1 MVPGVPFQH
10 GILSSARG
18 RVCLVA
24 VAAMAHALAM
34 GWPGTGAVSGW
45 LQWLALTGLAWVLCQ
60 QTSVRQAAALGAFFG
75 TLSLSGS
82 TWWLFISLN
91 TYGGLPAAL
100 AAVCVLLLSAALS
113 LYLALACGF
122 WRACRPALTSV
133 FSRVILFAAC
143 WGFAELARGVF
154 LTGFPWA
161 AAGYAHVDGG
171 LAALAPWLGVYG
183 MGMVSAALA
192 MACALAL
199 THAQAH
205 RPWVVAGAVCVMAWM
220 AWPYVPA
227 QRAQAVPVQ
236 RPLRVALLQGNVP
249 QDQKFTVQRGSAL
262 KWYEAQLTQTGADLV
277 VTPETA
283 LPMATQHLPEGYWLG
298 LVSHFSANSQAAL
311 IGVPHLEEGQ
321 DHNSALGVHAGAPY
335 RYDKSHLVPFGEF
348 VPPMFRWFTQMM
360 NIPLGDF
367 GRGTPTPPTFDVA
380 GQRLAPNICYEDLFG
395 EELALRFRDPLQSPT
410 LLVNMSNL
418 AWFGNT
424 VALDQ
429 HLAISRLRTLELARP
444 MIRATNTGTTA
455 IIDHRGQ
462 VTHRLAPETR
472 GVLEGEVMGQAG
484 PPTFFAWWASR
495 WGLGPLWG
503 FCLGIMAM
511 ALGTRWRKSLKAGH

>member
-1 MVPGVPFQH
+1 MVPGVPRQRDNVT
-10 GILSSARG
+10 GARG
-18 RVCLVA
+18 LAGLVVVSA
-24 VAAMAHALAM
+24 LAHALAM
-34 GWPGTGAVSGW
+34 GWPGTGAASGW
-45 LQWLALTGLAWVLCQ
+45 LQWLALVGLAWTLCRL
-60 QTSVRQAAALGAFFG
+60 TCARQAALWGACFG
-75 TLSLSGS
+75 TLSLSGA

-100 AAVCVLLLSAALS
+100 AAVSVLLLSAALS
-113 LYLALACGF
+113 LYLALACGV
-122 WRACRPALTSV
+122 WVACRPALNSV
-133 FSRVILFAAC
+133 LSRVLLFAAC
-143 WGFAELARGVF
+143 WGLAELARGVF
-154 LTGFPWA
+154 FTGFPWA

-192 MACALAL
+192 MACAEGL
-199 THAQAH
+199 THAQGR
-205 RPWVVAGAVCVMAWM
+205 RPWAKAGAACVVAWM

-227 QRAQAVPVQ
+227 QRADAVPVPQ
-236 RPLRVALLQGNVP
+236 PLRVALLQGHVP
-249 QDQKFTVQRGSAL
+249 QDQKFTNQRAAAL
-262 KWYEAQLTQTGADLV
+262 QWYGAQLTQSSADLV

-283 LPMATQHLPEGYWLG
+283 LPMSTQHLPEGYWPQ
-298 LVSHFSANSQAAL
+298 LVGHFSAGAQAAL
-311 IGVPHLEEGQ
+311 IGLPLLEAGQ
-321 DHNSALGVHAGAPY
+321 YHNSAVGLHAGGTY

-348 VPPMFRWFTQMM
+348 VPPLFRWFTQMM

-395 EELALRFRDPLQSPT
+395 EELAVRFRDPLQSPT

-429 HLAISRLRTLELARP
+429 HLTISRLRTLELARP
-444 MIRATNTGTTA
+444 MIRATNSGTTA

-462 VTHRLAPETR
+462 VTHRLPPETR
-472 GVLEGEVMGQAG
+472 GVLVGEVMGQAG
-484 PPTFFAWWASR
+484 PPTFFAWWAGR

-503 FCLGIMAM
+503 FCLAITAL
-511 ALGTRWRKSLKAGH
+511 ALGACWRKSLKAGP

>member
-10 GILSSARG
+10 GNVTSARG
-18 RVCLVA
+18 LACLA
-24 VAAMAHALAM
+24 ALAAMAHALAM
-34 GWPGTGAVSGW
+34 AWPGTGAARGW
-45 LQWLALTGLAWVLCQ
+45 LQWLALLGLAWALCQ
-60 QTSVRQAAALGAFFG
+60 QASVRQAAALGALFG
-75 TLSLSGS
+75 TLSLSGA

-100 AAVCVLLLSAALS
+100 AAVSVLLLSAALS
-113 LYLALACGF
+113 LYLAMACGL
-122 WRACRPALTSV
+122 WVACRPALPSV
-133 FSRVILFAAC
+133 FARAILFAAC
-143 WGFAELARGVF
+143 WGLAELARGVF
-154 LTGFPWA
+154 FTGFPWA

-183 MGMVSAALA
+183 MGMASAALA
-192 MACALAL
+192 MACAQGL
-199 THAQAH
+199 TQAREH
-205 RPWVVAGAVCVMAWM
+205 RPWAMAGAACVVAWM

-227 QRAQAVPVQ
+227 QREDAVTVS
-236 RPLRVALLQGNVP
+236 RPLRVALLQGHVP
-249 QDQKFTVQRGSAL
+249 QDQKFTGQRAAAL
-262 KWYEAQLTQTGADLV
+262 QWYGAQLAQSSADLV

-283 LPMATQHLPEGYWLG
+283 LPMATQHLSEGYWSQ
-298 LVSHFSANSQAAL
+298 LVSHFSAGAQAAL
-311 IGVPHLEEGQ
+311 IGLPLLEEGQ
-321 DHNSALGVHAGAPY
+321 YHNSAVGLHAGAPY

-348 VPPMFRWFTQMM
+348 VPPLFRWFTQMM

-367 GRGTPTPPTFDVA
+367 GRGTPTPPSFDVA

-472 GVLEGEVMGQAG
+472 GVLEGEVLGQAG
-484 PPTFFAWWASR
+484 PPTFFAWWAGR
-495 WGLGPLWG
+495 WGLGPLWV
-503 FCLGIMAM
+503 FCLVIMTL
-511 ALGTRWRKSLKAGH
+511 ALGARWRKSLKAGH